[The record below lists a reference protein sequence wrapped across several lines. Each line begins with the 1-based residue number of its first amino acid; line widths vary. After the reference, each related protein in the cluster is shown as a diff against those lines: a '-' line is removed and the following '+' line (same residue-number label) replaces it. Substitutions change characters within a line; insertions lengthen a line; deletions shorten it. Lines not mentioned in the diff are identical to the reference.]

1 MEVKPQANL
10 LVLGLDGNLG
20 RRFQP
25 AGGAQSRE
33 KGAEDAPE
41 PTAAQSAEERVT
53 CTTDCLQV
61 KELHSLHKAIQ
72 QAQAQ
77 LKTLPN
83 LPWGLQP
90 APAHQLSHSGQ
101 KPLGNGEG
109 QPRSPESDSGAHTTL
124 IQAELQIHLKSCGEE
139 QDDQQQKD

>member
-83 LPWGLQP
+83 LPWVRGP
-90 APAHQLSHSGQ
+90 SAPAVPLARSLWGTVKDSPRPEFLLSA
-101 KPLGNGEG
+101 
-109 QPRSPESDSGAHTTL
+109 SP
-124 IQAELQIHLKSCGEE
+124 
-139 QDDQQQKD
+139 